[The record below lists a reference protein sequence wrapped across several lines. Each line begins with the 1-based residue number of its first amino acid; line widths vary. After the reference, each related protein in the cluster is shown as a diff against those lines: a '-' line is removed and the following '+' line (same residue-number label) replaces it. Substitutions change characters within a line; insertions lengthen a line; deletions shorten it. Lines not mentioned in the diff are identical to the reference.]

1 MNILLCELNKKEKKL
16 RRYFLYLEPLKISSY
31 ILCSHFYIFF
41 IRKKKY
47 KYDYIYLKS
56 HMTIFI
62 LNHISCAQ

>member
-41 IRKKKY
+41 IRKKN
-47 KYDYIYLKS
+47 INI
-56 HMTIFI
+56 TIFI
-62 LNHISCAQ
+62 LNHI